1 MRDVLVSLLGA
12 ATAIAAVATLPLG
25 ILAFIYLGAMQ
36 GVTVFVVGWL
46 LAVPLFAIL
55 AGVVGGEANLGLNA
69 GSGVAEEAV
78 ESAIEGELTGDEDD
92 EADADPLETLRERYA
107 TGEIDEAEFE
117 RRVDRLLETDESEYG
132 SRAAR
137 SDREPGAVDR
147 ESTAA
152 DREYEYERE

>member
-1 MRDVLVSLLGA
+1 MRDVLVSLLGV
-12 ATAIAAVATLPLG
+12 ATAVAAVATLPLG

-36 GVTVFVVGWL
+36 GVTVFVLGWL
-46 LAVPLFAIL
+46 LAVPLLGIL
-55 AGVVGGEANLGLNA
+55 AGVVGGEANLDLNA
-69 GSGVAEEAV
+69 GSGVAEGAV
-78 ESAIEGELTGDEDD
+78 ETAIEDAMGDDD
-92 EADADPLETLRERYA
+92 ADQDDADPLETLRERYA

-137 SDREPGAVDR
+137 SDRESTPGGN

-152 DREYEYERE
+152 DREFEYERE